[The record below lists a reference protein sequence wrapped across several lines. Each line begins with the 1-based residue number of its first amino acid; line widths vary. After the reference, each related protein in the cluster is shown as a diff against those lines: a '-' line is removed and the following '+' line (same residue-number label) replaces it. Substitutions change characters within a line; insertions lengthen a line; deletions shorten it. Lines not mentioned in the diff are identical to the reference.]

1 MHNLDTLNE
10 LLAKSAKDWTEPE
23 ILSLIE
29 GLREQRAR
37 WNIEQSQGTRKRVP
51 STKIETP
58 TPKHDLAFEGLKL

>member
-10 LLAKSAKDWTEPE
+10 LLSKSAKDWTDPE

-37 WNIEQSQGTRKRVP
+37 WNTEQSAGSRKRVP
-51 STKIETP
+51 AAKIKTP
-58 TPKHDLAFEGLKL
+58 SPKHDLAFDGLKL

>member
-10 LLAKSAKDWTEPE
+10 LLAKSAKDWTDPE

-37 WNIEQSQGTRKRVP
+37 WNAEQSAGSGKRVP
-51 STKIETP
+51 ATKIKTP
-58 TPKHDLAFEGLKL
+58 PPKHDLAFEGLKL

>member
-10 LLAKSAKDWTEPE
+10 LLVKSAKDWTDPE

-37 WNIEQSQGTRKRVP
+37 WNTEQSAGSGKRIP
-51 STKIETP
+51 ATKIKTP
-58 TPKHDLAFEGLKL
+58 SPKHDLAFEGLKL